1 MINTTTVMLA
11 KIEESIWLVESDGL
25 ADYVNKVMLQKVQA
39 FRFSLR
45 EVLAE
50 MDVAKEAGAGDIHG
64 IKTKSNT
71 VQEQGKEFNRRLSV
85 QIHEAKLLK
94 GDVAAA

>member
-1 MINTTTVMLA
+1 
-11 KIEESIWLVESDGL
+11 
-25 ADYVNKVMLQKVQA
+25 
-39 FRFSLR
+39 
-45 EVLAE
+45 
-50 MDVAKEAGAGDIHG
+50 MDVAKEASAGDIHG

-94 GDVAAA
+94 GEVAAA